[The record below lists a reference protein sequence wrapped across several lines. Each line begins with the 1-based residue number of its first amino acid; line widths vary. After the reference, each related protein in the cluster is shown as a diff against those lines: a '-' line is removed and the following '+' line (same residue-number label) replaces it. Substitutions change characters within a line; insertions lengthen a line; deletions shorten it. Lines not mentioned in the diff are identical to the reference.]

1 MIYAGILAGG
11 KGSRMNSNIP
21 KQFIELDGKPII
33 IHTIEKFLN
42 VEEVDKIVISVV
54 EDYIDYTK
62 ELISKYLD
70 TDKIVVIKGG
80 SSRSESLMNVCNY
93 IGNDSDDIILTHDAA
108 RPFVSEKI
116 IKDNIDMMKK
126 GEYDAAGT
134 FIPAIDTIA
143 EFKDGLLSNIPLRD
157 NLYNVQTPQTF
168 RVNELLDSYN
178 SLTEEEKSILTD
190 ATKIYLL
197 KGKKVG
203 LVLGDRDNIK
213 ITTDFDLKLGNLI
226 VSEKECKCKI
236 KNKSLF

>member
-11 KGSRMNSNIP
+11 KGSRMNSDIP

-42 VEEVDKIVISVV
+42 VEEIDKIIISVV
-54 EDYIDYTK
+54 EEYIDYTK
-62 ELISKYLD
+62 ELI
-70 TDKIVVIKGG
+70 DKFLNTNKVVIIKGG

-93 IGNDSDDIILTHDAA
+93 IGNTSNDIILTHDAA
-108 RPFVSEKI
+108 RPFVTEKI
-116 IKDNIDMMKK
+116 IKDNIEMMKK
-126 GEYDAAGT
+126 ENYDAVGT

-143 EFKDGLLSNIPLRD
+143 EFKNEILSNIPLRD

-168 RVNELLDSYN
+168 RVNELIESYN

-197 KGKKVG
+197 KGKRVG
-203 LVLGDRDNIK
+203 LVLGDRNNIK
-213 ITTDFDLKLGNLI
+213 ITTDFDLKLGRLI
-226 VSEKECKCKI
+226 ISEK
-236 KNKSLF
+236 

>member
-11 KGSRMNSNIP
+11 TGSRMNRDIP

-54 EDYIDYTK
+54 EDYMDYTK
-62 ELISKYLD
+62 DLISKYLD
-70 TDKIVVIKGG
+70 TDKVFVIKGG

-93 IGNDSDDIILTHDAA
+93 IGKDSNDIILTHDAA
-108 RPFVSEKI
+108 RPFVSERI
-116 IKDNIDMMKK
+116 IRDNIELMKK
-126 GEYDAAGT
+126 GEYDAVGT

-178 SLTEEEKSILTD
+178 SLTESEKSILTD

-203 LVLGDRDNIK
+203 LVLGDRNNIK

-226 VSEKECKCKI
+226 VSENVNEKI

>member
-11 KGSRMNSNIP
+11 KGSRMNRDIP

-42 VEEVDKIVISVV
+42 VKEIDQIIISVV
-54 EDYIDYTK
+54 EEYIEYTK
-62 ELISKYLD
+62 ELIAKYFD

-93 IGNDSDDIILTHDAA
+93 IGKDSRSIILTHDAA
-108 RPFVSEKI
+108 RPFVSERI

-126 GEYDAAGT
+126 EEYDAVGT
-134 FIPAIDTIA
+134 FVPAIDTIA
-143 EFKDGLLSNIPLRD
+143 EFKNDLLSNIPLRD

-168 RVNELLDSYN
+168 RINELLENYN
-178 SLTEEEKSILTD
+178 NLTDEEKSILTD
-190 ATKIYLL
+190 ATKIYLI

-203 LVLGDRDNIK
+203 LVLGDRNNIK
-213 ITTDFDLKLGNLI
+213 ITTDFDLKIGELLI
-226 VSEKECKCKI
+226 SKTIVNEE
-236 KNKSLF
+236 